1 VRARVN
7 DRLELPS
14 TACSKMPG
22 AGRPQYPPNPALL
35 DGANHATGGSSLRS
49 KNIPLFS
56 HANQFIPAAVPPGKR
71 GVAHVTNARWDAV
84 DAMATTD
91 ERDLL
96 RTAKSCGPG
105 APVLAPSFVGQVL
118 RSDGGVRYSD
128 CSVSVKAVST
138 RRPNA
143 MTSLPLSAA

>member
-1 VRARVN
+1 MLEDARRRASAVPTKSCATR
-7 DRLELPS
+7 R
-14 TACSKMPG
+14 
-22 AGRPQYPPNPALL
+22 
-35 DGANHATGGSSLRS
+35 ANHATGGSSLRS

-105 APVLAPSFVGQVL
+105 APVLALSFVGQVL
-118 RSDGGVRYSD
+118 T
-128 CSVSVKAVST
+128 K
-138 RRPNA
+138 
-143 MTSLPLSAA
+143 